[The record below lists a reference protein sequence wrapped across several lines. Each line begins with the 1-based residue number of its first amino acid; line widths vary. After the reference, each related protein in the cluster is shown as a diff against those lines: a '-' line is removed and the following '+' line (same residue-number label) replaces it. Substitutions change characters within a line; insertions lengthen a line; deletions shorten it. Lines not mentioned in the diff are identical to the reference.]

1 MRRKIER
8 KRGGEGGQKEMDG
21 DRQWDVGVG
30 KDRNM
35 VGEKDQTKE
44 ISRNMRAHT
53 HTRTETHY
61 WVMVDYTH

>member
-53 HTRTETHY
+53 HTY
-61 WVMVDYTH
+61 